1 MKFFKPT
8 AGSATLP
15 SLSKPAVARNIKEG
29 LEAING
35 AGQKIVGKLSMG
47 DVYTYRG
54 AFIPMEVMEDADN
67 PDNPAFFMLSQS
79 AGDAVAADLAKG
91 KEALTDNGKIVG
103 TVDVETGTKVFPSYV
118 SANTVDIPDGSP
130 AGSHKAMEFSVSM
143 KTPVLFRANSSVAL
157 RYDLDPFGNALA
169 MDVRKGKTFTSK
181 DGFKKTGT
189 LEVSGFDTTQYMDAK
204 VLGYDELNVLDD
216 MSIVGINDWKLCYI
230 KEVLNTVG
238 SFYTPETLVS
248 YIVGGDQLQ
257 YWADI
262 SFTSSSIRF
271 AAKPGQSFKM
281 RQLFTNIVV
290 FFPAQE

>member
-35 AGQKIVGKLSMG
+35 AGQKIVGNLHMD
-47 DVYTYRG
+47 DVRTFQG
-54 AFIPMEVMEDADN
+54 VVLPMEVIQDADN
-67 PDNPAFFMLSQS
+67 PSNPDFFRLSQS
-79 AGDAVAADLAKG
+79 AGNAVAADLAKG
-91 KEALTDNGKIVG
+91 KEALTDNGKITG
-103 TVDVETGTKVFPSYV
+103 AVDVETGTKVFPSYV

-130 AGSHKAMEFSVSM
+130 AGSHKAMEFSASL
-143 KTPVLFRANSSVAL
+143 KTPILFKANSSVAL
-157 RYDLDPFGNALA
+157 RYELEPFGDALA

-181 DGFKKTGT
+181 DGFKKAGT

-238 SFYTPETLVS
+238 SFYTPETLIS

-271 AAKPGQSFKM
+271 TAKPGQSFKM
-281 RQLFTNIVV
+281 RQLFTNIIV
-290 FFPAQE
+290 FFPAPE